1 MFSFLRKKDAGSNFY
16 SALGKPLFKITA
28 TFPALLFRC
37 TFATPDM
44 KELSVVIPVMNEE
57 DNILPLLQAVRT
69 ALAKLDYEIVLVD
82 DGSTDATKKKILEHA
97 DERTRLVE
105 LRKNYGQ
112 STAMTAGIDYANAK
126 YIAMIDGDLQNDPD
140 DIPFMLE
147 LAKKEDWDVVAGNRK
162 NRKDGMFLRKI
173 PSKIAN
179 AMIRRMTGVY
189 IKDYGCT
196 LKVFKKEIA
205 EDLGLYGELHRFI
218 PVLAKLQGAK
228 ITQVDVKHH
237 PRKFGKSKYGI
248 GRTFR
253 VLSDLI
259 LMVFFRKYLQKPM
272 HLFGT
277 MGFISFGLGVIINLY
292 LLVLK
297 ILGHDIWGKPLLIL
311 GLIFLLGGI
320 QMITIGILA
329 EIAVRTYFESQ
340 QKKTYNVRNVYT
352 KEKQAET
359 LEITV

>member
-1 MFSFLRKKDAGSNFY
+1 
-16 SALGKPLFKITA
+16 
-28 TFPALLFRC
+28 
-37 TFATPDM
+37 M
-44 KELSVVIPVMNEE
+44 KELSLVIPVMNEE
-57 DNILPLLQAVRT
+57 DNIKPLIEAVT
-69 ALAKLDYEIVLVD
+69 DALKGFDYEIVLVD
-82 DGSTDATKKKILEHA
+82 DGSTDATKKRILENA
-97 DERTRLVE
+97 NERTRLVE

-112 STAMTAGIDYANAK
+112 RTAMTAGIDHANAK
-126 YIAMIDGDLQNDPD
+126 YIAMIDGDLQNDPT
-140 DIPFMLE
+140 DIPFMLD
-147 LAKKEDWDVVAGNRK
+147 LAKREDWDVVAGNRK
-162 NRKDGMFLRKI
+162 NRKDGAVMRKI

-179 AMIRRMTGVY
+179 ALIRRMTGVY
-189 IKDYGCT
+189 IRDYGCT

-237 PRKFGKSKYGI
+237 PRRFGKSKYGI

-253 VLSDLI
+253 VLSDLV

-277 MGFISFGLGVIINLY
+277 IGFVSFGTGLLINLY
-292 LLVLK
+292 LLILK
-297 ILGHDIWGKPLLIL
+297 ILGHDIWGKPILIL
-311 GLIFLLGGI
+311 GLIFLLGGV
-320 QMITIGILA
+320 QLITIGILA

-340 QKKTYNVRNVYT
+340 QKKTYNVRNVFQKARET
-352 KEKQAET
+352 ET

>member
-1 MFSFLRKKDAGSNFY
+1 MRELSIVITVKDEEENI
-16 SALGKPLFKITA
+16 KPLLESI
-28 TFPALLFRC
+28 RG
-37 TFATPDM
+37 
-44 KELSVVIPVMNEE
+44 
-57 DNILPLLQAVRT
+57 PLMGI
-69 ALAKLDYEIVLVD
+69 DYEVILVD
-82 DGSTDATKKKILEHA
+82 DGSTDKTRQQILNNA
-97 DERTRLVE
+97 DERTTLVE

-112 STAMTAGIDYANAK
+112 STAMTAGIDYSTGR
-126 YIAMIDGDLQNDPD
+126 YITLLDGDLQNDPS
-140 DIPFMLE
+140 DIPGMLD
-147 LAKKEDWDVVAGNRK
+147 LLKREDWDVVAGNRK

-179 AMIRRMTGVY
+179 ALIRRMTGVY

-196 LKVFKKEIA
+196 LKVFRREIA
-205 EDLGLYGELHRFI
+205 EELNLYGELHRFI
-218 PVLAKLQGAK
+218 PVIAKMQGAR

-253 VLSDLI
+253 VLSDLV
-259 LMVFFRKYLQKPM
+259 LMLFFRRYIQKPM

-277 MGFISFGLGVIINLY
+277 IGFISLGIGIAINLY

-320 QMITIGILA
+320 QLITIGILA
-329 EIAVRTYFESQ
+329 EISVRTYFESQ
-340 QKKTYNVRNVYT
+340 GKKTYTVRKVYMS
-352 KEKQAET
+352 KQEVKPS